1 MWASRIIID
10 LNLEIGDL
18 NLHTKGPLATPLVES
33 ISNRVTASLSAMRL
47 LINAKGPL

>member
-18 NLHTKGPLATPLVES
+18 NQKKHVPTVVKS